1 MQRDYVVEVYTQA
14 AFGIR
19 HHDNGTYQRISGHE
33 YVHDLR
39 HNLGHHMVLLA
50 DLDIAWTFSQMVTAD
65 IFVHSK
71 STLSIAAGVL
81 NTEVGSGVHQQ
92 PTGIY

>member
-1 MQRDYVVEVYTQA
+1 
-14 AFGIR
+14 
-19 HHDNGTYQRISGHE
+19 
-33 YVHDLR
+33 
-39 HNLGHHMVLLA
+39 MVLLA

-81 NTEVGSGVHQQ
+81 NTEVGGFRGTSAACRHLRGAWAARPVPPPLVSGCPSHRLTVG
-92 PTGIY
+92 PSGYS